1 MFNFNLQT
9 YLKLS
14 IPIHKKITYYPS
26 PSSPCTHTSFSP
38 FVSPSMLVRHWQNRR
53 SFLRSPHR
61 RLDRHFFVQSLR
73 SSDNFVAPIPTIAPI
88 PLPGSS
94 PSYPLSLPSAPPLLH
109 GCTSSQGAAMVSSM
123 AEDRPAMEMV
133 WAKGRVR
140 TMGTHRHR
148 CPWLHIW
155 PVGMEVTRWGTGGSS
170 PVVLSSPSRHRSS
183 SPPR

>member
-1 MFNFNLQT
+1 MYPQCKLLLLGSINNLHIGPLISNMFNFNLQT

-14 IPIHKKITYYPS
+14 IPIKKNYILPLTLIPLYPHIIFPICLS
-26 PSSPCTHTSFSP
+26 LHASVPSTE
-38 FVSPSMLVRHWQNRR
+38 RR
-53 SFLRSPHR
+53 SFLRSPHH

-73 SSDNFVAPIPTIAPI
+73 SSDNFVAPIPTTAPI

-109 GCTSSQGAAMVSSM
+109 GCTSSQGVAMVSSM

-155 PVGMEVTRWGTGGSS
+155 PVGMVVTR
-170 PVVLSSPSRHRSS
+170 
-183 SPPR
+183 